1 MTTRLL
7 MLCLGNICRSPTAE
21 GVFRARL
28 REAGVEG
35 VEIDSAGTSDWH
47 VGKPPDA
54 RSIACARRN
63 GVDIAGLRGRQLRRE
78 DFHDFD
84 WILCAD
90 ASNLRDAHARMPAG
104 ARARLALLLPWA
116 FGGVDGTGADGEPGR
131 DDRSVPDPYYG
142 GEEGFD
148 SVWTLLD
155 DAARAAIASRA
166 WERRD
171 RGP

>member
-1 MTTRLL
+1 

-28 REAGVEG
+28 REAGIGHVQ
-35 VEIDSAGTSDWH
+35 VDSAGTSDWH

-54 RSIACARRN
+54 RSVACARRN
-63 GVDIAGLRGRQLRRE
+63 GLDIGMLRARQLRAA

-90 ASNLRDAHARMPAG
+90 QNNLRDARQRMPAG

-116 FGGVDGTGADGEPGR
+116 LGEQAQAGT
-131 DDRSVPDPYYG
+131 VPDPYYG
-142 GEEGFD
+142 GEDGFD
-148 SVWTLLD
+148 AVWSLLD
-155 DAARAAIASRA
+155 KAAVSAIQRRA
-166 WERRD
+166 WEQVEPPR
-171 RGP
+171 